1 MQIRCQ
7 ICEMRTMPRRF
18 RITLTE
24 TVEITETITIQIE
37 NGDQEKQRP
46 ASNPIL
52 PEQPRLPVEV
62 ERPPQAG
69 GKHPPSEFH
78 KRKRRVGKP

>member
-1 MQIRCQ
+1 VQIRCQ
-7 ICEMRTMPRRF
+7 TGEMRTMPRRF

-37 NGDQEKQRP
+37 NGDPEKEIP
-46 ASNPIL
+46 AFNPIL
-52 PEQPRLPVEV
+52 PEQSRLPVEV
-62 ERPPQAG
+62 DRPRRAG
-69 GKHPPSEFH
+69 GKHPPSGFH